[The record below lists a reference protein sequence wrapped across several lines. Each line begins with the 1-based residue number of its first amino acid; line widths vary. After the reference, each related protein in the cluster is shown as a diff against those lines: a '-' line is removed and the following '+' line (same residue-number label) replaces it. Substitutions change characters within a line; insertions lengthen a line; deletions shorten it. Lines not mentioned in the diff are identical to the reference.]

1 MIKILVEEYVDE
13 FETLSMNARFVIGCE
28 HLALTEEGQLVDL

>member
-13 FETLSMNARFVIGCE
+13 FETFSENGRFVIGCE
-28 HLALTEEGQLVDL
+28 HLDLTEEGQMVDL